1 MNIEHL
7 GDSRWITYYRKR
19 APGGS
24 TNRPEL
30 LKRVAELEVIH
41 PESLVKCPTAV
52 NVLLH
57 KRHNYVRF
65 VKRKGMEGF
74 VVNSF
79 VYGKAGMKGFDAVEE
94 SKRVVYGDVSL
105 DKSRGARKRV
115 SGINKMLKAIFYPDF
130 DTRQHMMDARK
141 DLTRK
146 KARAKT
152 LVAPTSASV
161 KVSKEYRTRARKSVY
176 GDSWNQID
184 MMVNDPRG
192 VGTALGEQ
200 VHKQLEI
207 HARMG
212 IHGFRK
218 VVDYPDPLAVS
229 IIGKMMREWNVR
241 PIWGELE
248 IWDAQL
254 GYATAVDMVCVN
266 NENGRLVFFEVK
278 TGYSN
283 GVFTHASSTSQR
295 KVNGRIGIDNTP
307 LGHAFLQLI
316 LPIETMRRHYGIS
329 NIDGY
334 VIHVNDSDCQV
345 PKCYKLPSSAGA
357 KGKTASYARI
367 YDYAVRKKYQQQR
380 EKTLS
385 KGKPP
390 STTYRG
396 GGGKRPAP
404 KATISSI
411 TSASTAKSSG
421 RRKRR
426 ASTSRKRRGSGTIPK
441 SRKRRS

>member
-7 GDSRWITYYRKR
+7 GDSRWINYYRKR
-19 APGGS
+19 AAGGS

-30 LKRVAELEVIH
+30 LKRVAELEVTN
-41 PESLVKCPTAV
+41 PEVFVKCPIAT
-52 NVLLH
+52 NILLH

-79 VYGKAGMKGFDAVEE
+79 VYGKGGMKGFDAIEE
-94 SKRVVYGDVSL
+94 SKRVVYGDVL
-105 DKSRGARKRV
+105 VDKNRGVRKRV
-115 SGINKMLKAIFYPDF
+115 SGINKMLKSIFYPEF
-130 DTRQHMMDARK
+130 DTRRHMVDARK

-152 LVAPTSASV
+152 LIVPTSASL
-161 KVSKEYRTRARKSVY
+161 KVSKEYRARSRKSVY

-218 VVDYPDPLAVS
+218 MVDYPDPLAVS
-229 IIGKMMREWNVR
+229 IIGKMAREWNVR

-283 GVFTHASSTSQR
+283 GVFSHAPSTKQR

-316 LPIETMRRHYGIS
+316 MPIETMRRHYGIS
-329 NIDGY
+329 DIDGY

-345 PKCYKLPSSAGA
+345 PKCYKLPPPAGV

-367 YDYAVRKKYQQQR
+367 YDYAVRKRYQQQR
-380 EKTLS
+380 ENTLYKNGIRNTS
-385 KGKPP
+385 
-390 STTYRG
+390 SSRG
-396 GGGKRPAP
+396 EGNTHSPTANI
-404 KATISSI
+404 TSI

-426 ASTSRKRRGSGTIPK
+426 RSTPRKIKSGTKPK
-441 SRKRRS
+441 PRKRRS